1 MRVAYTLEQCW
12 HRVPGGTGTA
22 AVAMAAEISRL
33 PGVELIGV
41 AGRHRR
47 PPTPGFEPNI
57 PVRSLPLASPWLY
70 ETWLRLRWPLVESV
84 VESPDLVHSTT
95 IIPPA
100 TRAPLVVTLHDIA
113 FVRHPEFFTAHG
125 NRVFNRSMS
134 VLRERAAAVMCSSR
148 ATVDDCIANGFDA
161 ARLHHVPLGVDAR
174 PPAPA
179 EVERVRARYSLPS
192 GFVLFVGTM
201 EPRKNLQRL
210 IRALPFVTPSL
221 PLVVVGMKGWGD
233 QPVPTDH
240 EVHFTGFV
248 PSEDL
253 AALYGA
259 CTVFA
264 YPSLLEGFGL
274 PVLEAMAAGA
284 PVVTS
289 RGTSTEE
296 VAGGAAVLVDP
307 TDPASIAAG
316 ISEAVARREE
326 LVPLGHLNA
335 SRCTW
340 HRTAEL
346 VGEVYRGV
354 IG

>member
-22 AVAMAAEISRL
+22 ALAIAGELSRT
-33 PGVELIGV
+33 PGIELIGV

-57 PVRSLPLASPWLY
+57 PLARLPLGSPWLY
-70 ETWLRLRWPLVESV
+70 ETWLRFRWPLVESV
-84 VESPDLVHSTT
+84 VASPDVVHATT

-100 TRAPLVVTLHDIA
+100 TKVPFVTTLHDVA

-125 NRVFNRSMS
+125 NKVFNKSMS
-134 VLRERAAAVMCSSR
+134 ILREKAALVLCSSR
-148 ATVDDCIANGFDA
+148 ATLDDCIANGFDTS
-161 ARLHHVPLGVDAR
+161 RLRHVPLGVTAVKPTDD
-174 PPAPA
+174 
-179 EVERVRARYSLPS
+179 EVHRVRDAYSLPS
-192 GFVLFVGTM
+192 EFVLFVGTM

-210 IRALPFVTPSL
+210 IAAMPKARPSL

-233 QPVPTDH
+233 QPAVTDH
-240 EVHFTGFV
+240 DVRFTGFV
-248 PSEDL
+248 PTEDL

-264 YPSLLEGFGL
+264 YPSVLEGFGL
-274 PVLEAMAAGA
+274 PILEAMAAGA

-307 TDPASIAAG
+307 LDVDSIAAG
-316 ISEAVARREE
+316 ITDAAFRRDE
-326 LVPLGHLNA
+326 LSALGHLNV
-335 SRCTW
+335 SRRTW

-346 VGEVYRGV
+346 VVQAYTEAAK
-354 IG
+354 